1 MSVNSKTMDMKKTF
15 WGILLVLVP
24 VLVSAQDTI
33 VSKTPS
39 KRSVLFE
46 EYTGVRCGNCPR
58 AHIKEA
64 GFLEEYPD
72 QFFAVNIHTGSYA
85 EPYGEGD
92 PDMRTEDGNYL
103 MNRFGVNSFPSGV
116 ISRYKFSDSYVANE
130 SSWGTYVKQ
139 ILGMDAYVNVA
150 AEADLDWESRKLAM
164 TVQLYYTG
172 DPASA
177 SNRIHVAMT
186 QDHIRA
192 LQYYGTENP
201 DQMMEDGNY
210 DHLHVLRD
218 MLTPVEGDEVSS
230 VSKGAFV
237 EKKYEW
243 TLPESVNSVPLSL
256 QNLHFVVYVTE
267 SEFNVLNACQAK
279 VTHANGPSHVLS
291 LSKPQPELNFQC
303 EPAARVSFDMQ
314 NILGEPVEEVV
325 FSITSKAGTSEYVC
339 KFENPVEQE
348 ARVRVETD
356 PFPISTVNAAEEVT
370 VSVAKVNGEDYGFA
384 EEEPAET
391 NVSVTHS
398 LAYAPTSEVVL
409 GICQDRW
416 GADITWELKDPDG
429 KIAYEGGP
437 YRDLSGTG
445 TKLNEVQMDLEKTC
459 YTFTVRDESGDGVN
473 TSFGNGYI
481 SMKDA
486 QANEFYRNDGK
497 YGDSLVVMLDV
508 RHTANE
514 ANAVW
519 SGFDLYP
526 NPARD
531 YSVLDFEL
539 EKSAQ
544 IRIRVWEK
552 SGGCVL
558 DLGERMF
565 EAGRHEIDLPLQKL
579 AAGMYFVS
587 LRGAET
593 NLSKKLVV
601 IR

>member
-1 MSVNSKTMDMKKTF
+1 M
-15 WGILLVLVP
+15 VP
-24 VLVSAQDTI
+24 ALVSAQDTI

-58 AHIKEA
+58 AHVKEA
-64 GFLEEYPD
+64 GFLEEYPGR
-72 QFFAVNIHTGSYA
+72 FFAVNIHAGSYA

-103 MNRFGVNSFPSGV
+103 LGLFRVNSWPSGV
-116 ISRYKFSDSYVANE
+116 VSRYKFSNSYVADE
-130 SSWGTYVKQ
+130 SSWGTYVRQ
-139 ILGMDAYVNVA
+139 MLDMDAYVNVA
-150 AEADLDWESRKLAM
+150 AEADLDWESRKLVM

-186 QDHIRA
+186 QDHILA
-192 LQYYGTENP
+192 LQISGNSNP
-201 DQMMEDGNY
+201 DQMMEDGSY

-218 MLTPVEGDEVSS
+218 MLTPAEGDAVSS
-230 VSKGAFV
+230 VSKGTFV

-267 SEFNVLNACQAK
+267 TEFDVVNACQAK

-291 LSKPQPELNFQC
+291 LTKPRPEVNFRC
-303 EPAARVSFDMQ
+303 DPAARASFNME

-325 FSITSKAGTSEYVC
+325 FSISGKAGTSEYVC
-339 KFENPVEQE
+339 KFENPVGQGEK
-348 ARVRVETD
+348 ARVETD
-356 PFPISTVNAAEEVT
+356 PFPVSTLNEAEKVSISVV
-370 VSVAKVNGEDYGFA
+370 KVNGKDYDFA
-384 EEEPAET
+384 ENPAET
-391 NVSVTHS
+391 EVSVTHN
-398 LAYAPTSEVVL
+398 LAYAPTSEVIL

-416 GADITWELKDPDG
+416 GSEITWELKDTEG
-429 KIAYEGGP
+429 SIVYEGGP

-445 TKLNEVQMDLEKTC
+445 TKLNETKADLENAC
-459 YTFTVRDESGDGVN
+459 YSFTVWDKSGDGVN
-473 TSFGNGYI
+473 SSYGKGYI
-481 SMKDA
+481 SIKDA
-486 QANEFYRNDGK
+486 QSQEFYHNDGK

-508 RHTANE
+508 RHAANE
-514 ANAVW
+514 QDPASAHL
-519 SGFDLYP
+519 GLYP
-526 NPARD
+526 NPTRD
-531 YSVLDFEL
+531 YSVLDFGL
-539 EKSAQ
+539 EKPAR
-544 IRIRVWEK
+544 IRIQVWEK
-552 SGGCVL
+552 SGDCVL
-558 DLGERMF
+558 DLGERLF
-565 EAGRHEIDLPLQKL
+565 EAGRHEVRLSLQDL

-593 NLSKKLVV
+593 DLSKKIVV